1 MHAAILSLNES
12 VARNP
17 IITSLHL
24 GELLE
29 VCSSAAVVLPV
40 DSPES
45 AALRQVVE
53 ALNSM
58 DRILRMDNSLQRQ
71 MWYAGHYN
79 DISSAG
85 AETLE
90 LLANASEDQRG
101 GSGASLPPSSVGDG
115 VREPAPLV
123 IPGIPIEKLELDK
136 IRQNHGVSSYVWRTN
151 INKVPIIQLVCVTP
165 G

>member
-1 MHAAILSLNES
+1 MHIIHVAILSLNES

-40 DSPES
+40 GSPES
-45 AALRQVVE
+45 ASLRQVVE

-85 AETLE
+85 TDTLE
-90 LLANASEDQRG
+90 LLSSASQDHR
-101 GSGASLPPSSVGDG
+101 GSGAALPPSSDVEGAALKK
-115 VREPAPLV
+115 ESAPLLV
-123 IPGIPIEKLELDK
+123 PGIPIEKSELDK
-136 IRQNHGVSSYVWRTN
+136 IRQNHGVSA
-151 INKVPIIQLVCVTP
+151 C